1 MTPPTET
8 FHELPLSE
16 RRSRPHGNGGA
27 YEPPPTP
34 RPTVAHAL
42 LRYWYLVLIP
52 TILLAGA
59 GAALALKRPTK
70 YTSEASLN
78 VGKANPTSASFG
90 GYVSAAAGLA
100 AVYSRQVGAPG
111 VIEPIS
117 RQLNWTPGVV
127 GGRLSATP
135 VQDSPIIRVIG
146 TGPSAAAA
154 KAVANA
160 GARQLTRYVAAS
172 NRKNPDAA
180 RLYGEYQKVAA
191 QKADSDLA
199 LAKNNRA
206 LNDDPGNSTLR
217 AKIAEET
224 ATGNSLGL
232 RLSAL
237 NGAYVA
243 AEASQAQTSI
253 VTPLSPA
260 TAASSDRSS
269 KVQTLGGAGMLAGL
283 VIGIALAMWRAN
295 RAMRRRA
302 FG

>member
-8 FHELPLSE
+8 FHELPLTE
-16 RRSRPHGNGGA
+16 GRPRPYGNGA
-27 YEPPPTP
+27 TYEPPPPP
-34 RPTVAHAL
+34 RPTVAQAL
-42 LRYWYLVLIP
+42 WRYWYLVLIP
-52 TILLAGA
+52 AIVLAAVGA
-59 GAALALKRPTK
+59 GLALKRPTT

-78 VGKANPTSASFG
+78 VGKANPTSAAFG

-100 AVYSRQVGAPG
+100 AVYSRDVGAPG
-111 VIEPIS
+111 VIEPVG
-117 RQLNWTPGVV
+117 RHLNWAPGLV
-127 GGRLSATP
+127 GARLSASP

-146 TGPSAAAA
+146 TGPTAAAA
-154 KAVANA
+154 EAVANA

-172 NRKNPDAA
+172 NRQNPDAA
-180 RLYGEYQKVAA
+180 RLYGDYQKVAA

-206 LNDDPGNSTLR
+206 LNDDPGNSKLR

-224 ATGNSLGL
+224 ATSNALGL

-243 AEASQAQTSI
+243 AEGSQSQTSI
-253 VTPLSPA
+253 ITPLSPA
-260 TAASSDRSS
+260 SAATSDRSS
-269 KVQTLGGAGMLAGL
+269 KVQTLGGGGLLAGL